1 MLDRPVHRRNNPPP
15 PPPRARPQR
24 PPLLL
29 LCGPDG
35 VPFWSGTGASSP
47 GLAQSWQPRT
57 ADIEM
62 AAYALLS
69 LHRLGR
75 LEEGIPV
82 MKWLSQQRNHLGGY
96 GSTQVRA
103 PPSGATG
110 GTAARR

>member
-1 MLDRPVHRRNNPPP
+1 M
-15 PPPRARPQR
+15 
-24 PPLLL
+24 
-29 LCGPDG
+29 
-35 VPFWSGTGASSP
+35 PFWSETGASGP

-62 AAYALLS
+62 AAYALLA

-96 GSTQVRA
+96 GSTQVRDPRWGSA
-103 PPSGATG
+103 G